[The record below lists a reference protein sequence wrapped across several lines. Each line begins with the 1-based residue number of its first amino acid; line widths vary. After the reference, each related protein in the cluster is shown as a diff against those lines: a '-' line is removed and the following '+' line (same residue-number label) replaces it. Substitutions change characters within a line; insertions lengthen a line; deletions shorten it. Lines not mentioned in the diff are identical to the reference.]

1 MELNNKKAIVIGCGS
16 IGSRYIKL
24 LSDLNFKVGCYDIK
38 KINKKN
44 FAKKFIFFKSIKDS
58 IKSKPDIIIIPTPP
72 KSHLK
77 CLREAIKSDAKILL
91 EKPLAASIKDS
102 KSIIEIDKKNKNR
115 IWCVS
120 NMRYHPAFE
129 KLKKNFK
136 RLGKIYYVSSHFS
149 HRLSQMRSSGTNVFA
164 AKKNEGG
171 VILDCVHDIDLVIKL
186 FGKLTLTNSR
196 IASIGREKIEAE
208 DLANIWLLGKNG
220 IHVTMNFDFLS
231 RWKTR
236 GIKIIGEKGTMIWNS
251 QGRKPEIVSVKLF
264 GSNGIIDT
272 LIDNSKLSHNYVY
285 KEMLIDFIGNCKNLQ
300 NIKESFKVFKIA
312 MDARLN

>member
-1 MELNNKKAIVIGCGS
+1 
-16 IGSRYIKL
+16 
-24 LSDLNFKVGCYDIK
+24 
-38 KINKKN
+38 
-44 FAKKFIFFKSIKDS
+44 
-58 IKSKPDIIIIPTPP
+58 
-72 KSHLK
+72 
-77 CLREAIKSDAKILL
+77 
-91 EKPLAASIKDS
+91 
-102 KSIIEIDKKNKNR
+102 
-115 IWCVS
+115 
-120 NMRYHPAFE
+120 MRYHPAFE